1 MSEKPVSENPVRPQ
15 PSSFVEAPRPPDD
28 PDRPLV
34 YFLCTGNAARSVMG
48 SAMLRVKL
56 GPEPVV
62 SVDSGGTHVLPG
74 QVMSVRT
81 RTALE
86 RHGIRDPFHRSR
98 QLTAADI
105 ARASV
110 IVAMEPDHLRW
121 IRRMHPEA
129 APITGSLKRVV
140 RDLAPASEGTL
151 DERVEGLELARIEFE
166 DWEEVI
172 DPGGGEQPVFDAAA
186 AEIAHLVDGLHD
198 RLL

>member
-1 MSEKPVSENPVRPQ
+1 MTDKPTYI
-15 PSSFVEAPRPPDD
+15 EAPRPDDD
-28 PDRPLV
+28 PARPLV

-48 SAMLRVKL
+48 SAMLRTKL
-56 GPEPVV
+56 GLDPAI

-74 QVMSVRT
+74 QIMSVRT

-86 RHGIRDPFHRSR
+86 GHGIRDPFHRSR
-98 QLTAADI
+98 QLTVGDI

-121 IRRMHPEA
+121 IRKIHPEA

-140 RDLAPASEGTL
+140 RDLAPASAGGL
-151 DERVEGLELARIEFE
+151 DDRVAALQLAAVEFE

-186 AEIAHLVDGLHD
+186 AEIADLVDALLD

>member
-1 MSEKPVSENPVRPQ
+1 MTDQ
-15 PSSFVEAPRPPDD
+15 PSYVEAPRPVDD
-28 PDRPLV
+28 PSRPLV

-48 SAMLRVKL
+48 SAMLRVLL
-56 GPEPVV
+56 GPDPAI

-74 QVMSVRT
+74 QIMSVRT

-98 QLTAADI
+98 QLTTGDI
-105 ARASV
+105 HRASV

-140 RDLAPASEGTL
+140 RDLAPVNEGTL
-151 DERVEGLELARIEFE
+151 DERVESLELARLEFE

-172 DPGGGEQPVFDAAA
+172 DPGGGEQPVFDDAA
-186 AEIAHLVDGLHD
+186 AEIAGLVDSLHG

>member
-1 MSEKPVSENPVRPQ
+1 MNDL
-15 PSSFVEAPRPPDD
+15 PSYVEAPRPADD
-28 PDRPLV
+28 PGRPLI

-48 SAMLRVKL
+48 SAMLRVLL
-56 GPEPVV
+56 GPDPAI

-86 RHGIRDPFHRSR
+86 GHGIRDPFHRSR
-98 QLTAADI
+98 QLTVTDI
-105 ARASV
+105 ERASV

-140 RDLAPASEGTL
+140 RDLAPAAAGTL
-151 DERVEGLELARIEFE
+151 DDRVGQLELARIDFE

-186 AEIAHLVDGLHD
+186 AEIAELVHGLHS
-198 RLL
+198 RLF

>member
-1 MSEKPVSENPVRPQ
+1 MSDHQ
-15 PSSFVEAPRPPDD
+15 TFVEAPRPPDD
-28 PDRPLV
+28 PTRPLV

-48 SAMLRVKL
+48 SAMLRVLL
-56 GPEPVV
+56 GPDPEI

-98 QLTAADI
+98 QLTVADI
-105 ARASV
+105 ERASV

-140 RDLAPASEGTL
+140 RDLAPAREGTL
-151 DERVEGLELARIEFE
+151 DERVEALALAQVEFE
-166 DWEEVI
+166 AWEEVI

-186 AEIAHLVDGLHD
+186 AEIAGLVDALHR

>member
-1 MSEKPVSENPVRPQ
+1 MSEQ
-15 PSSFVEAPRPPDD
+15 PTYVEAPRPPDD
-28 PDRPLV
+28 PSRPLV

-48 SAMLRVKL
+48 SAMLRVLL
-56 GPEPVV
+56 GDQPEV

-86 RHGIRDPFHRSR
+86 GHGIRDPFHRSR
-98 QLTAADI
+98 QLTAGDI
-105 ARASV
+105 ERATV

-140 RDLAPASEGTL
+140 RDLAPAREGAL
-151 DERVEGLELARIEFE
+151 GERVSALDLDRVDFE

-186 AEIAHLVDGLHD
+186 AEIAELVGALHR

>member
-1 MSEKPVSENPVRPQ
+1 MTEHQ
-15 PSSFVEAPRPPDD
+15 IVEAPRPADD
-28 PDRPLV
+28 PSRPLV

-48 SAMLRVKL
+48 SAMLRVLL
-56 GPEPVV
+56 GPEPAL

-98 QLTAADI
+98 QLTHADI
-105 ARASV
+105 ERASV

-121 IRRMHPEA
+121 IRRVHPEA
-129 APITGSLKRVV
+129 APITGSLKRVT
-140 RDLAPASEGTL
+140 RDLAPAREGSL
-151 DERVEGLELARIEFE
+151 DVRVAGLELARIEFE
-166 DWEEVI
+166 AWEEVI
-172 DPGGGEQPVFDAAA
+172 DPGGGEQPAFDAAA
-186 AEIAHLVDGLHD
+186 EEIAGLVETLHH

>member
-1 MSEKPVSENPVRPQ
+1 MADHPA
-15 PSSFVEAPRPPDD
+15 FVEAPRPPDD
-28 PDRPLV
+28 PSRPLV

-48 SAMLRVKL
+48 SAMLRVLL
-56 GPEPVV
+56 GPEPEI

-98 QLTAADI
+98 QLTVTDI
-105 ARASV
+105 ERASV

-140 RDLAPASEGTL
+140 RDLAPAREGTL
-151 DERVEGLELARIEFE
+151 DERVEALALAQVEFE
-166 DWEEVI
+166 AWEEVI

-186 AEIAHLVDGLHD
+186 AEIAELVDALHR

>member
-1 MSEKPVSENPVRPQ
+1 MAERP
-15 PSSFVEAPRPPDD
+15 PPVEAPRPPDD
-28 PDRPLV
+28 PGRPLV

-48 SAMLRVKL
+48 SAMLRMKL
-56 GPEPVV
+56 GPEPSI
-62 SVDSGGTHVLPG
+62 SVESGGTHVLPG

-98 QLTAADI
+98 QLTTADI
-105 ARASV
+105 ERASV

-121 IRRMHPEA
+121 IRRFHPEA

-140 RDLAPASEGTL
+140 RDLGTTAEGSL
-151 DERVEGLELARIEFE
+151 DERVARLELAAVEFE
-166 DWEEVI
+166 VWEEVI

-186 AEIAHLVDGLHD
+186 DELADLVDSLH
-198 RLL
+198 RLLV

>member
-1 MSEKPVSENPVRPQ
+1 MTEQ
-15 PSSFVEAPRPPDD
+15 PTPIEAPRPPDD
-28 PDRPLV
+28 PGRPLV

-56 GPEPVV
+56 GPEPLV

-74 QVMSVRT
+74 HVMSVRT

-98 QLTAADI
+98 QLTRRDVD
-105 ARASV
+105 RATV

-140 RDLAPASEGTL
+140 RDLGAPTDGSL
-151 DERVEGLELARIEFE
+151 DERVARLGLASVEFE
-166 DWEEVI
+166 PWEEVI

-186 AEIAHLVDGLHD
+186 AELAALVDALHQ
-198 RLL
+198 RLIS

>member
-1 MSEKPVSENPVRPQ
+1 MTDKPTY
-15 PSSFVEAPRPPDD
+15 VEAPRPDDD
-28 PDRPLV
+28 PTRPLV

-56 GPEPVV
+56 GPDPVF

-86 RHGIRDPFHRSR
+86 GHGIRDPFHRSR
-98 QLTAADI
+98 QLTIGDI
-105 ARASV
+105 ERASV

-140 RDLAPASEGTL
+140 RDLAPASEGGL
-151 DERVEGLELARIEFE
+151 DDRVAALQLEHIDFE

-172 DPGGGEQPVFDAAA
+172 DPGGGEQPVFHAAA
-186 AEIAHLVDGLHD
+186 AEIAELVDALLD